1 MTLTFPN
8 IDISGDPSEVLC
20 TQEEAVL
27 WFSGLK
33 GEYEKSISNL
43 GYCSFNLAFLTKAE
57 IQDMN
62 KRFAGK
68 NKPTNVLSFP
78 SGRDL
83 TKERFLGDIAIC
95 SELIVEEAMFQGKET
110 RDHLIH
116 IFVHGVLHL
125 LGFDH
130 EENSSAEQME
140 SLEIKILKKI
150 GVADPY

>member
-1 MTLTFPN
+1 MALTFPN

-20 TQEEAVL
+20 SQEEAIS
-27 WFSGLK
+27 WFSSLK
-33 GEYEKSISNL
+33 EEYEESISKL
-43 GYCSFNLAFLTKAE
+43 GHCSFNLAFLTKAE
-57 IQDMN
+57 IQDIN

-78 SGRDL
+78 SNEDL
-83 TKERFLGDIAIC
+83 TEERFLGDIAIC
-95 SELIVEEAMFQGKET
+95 SELIVEEAISQGKET
-110 RDHLIH
+110 QDHLTH

-130 EENSSAEQME
+130 EEHSSSEQME

>member
-1 MTLTFPN
+1 MTLTLPN

-20 TQEEAVL
+20 TQEEAMS

-33 GEYEKSISNL
+33 EEYEESISKIGL
-43 GYCSFNLAFLTKAE
+43 CSFNLAFLTKAE
-57 IQDMN
+57 IQNMN

-68 NKPTNVLSFP
+68 DKPTNVLSFP
-78 SGRDL
+78 SNEDL
-83 TKERFLGDIAIC
+83 TAERFLGDIAIC
-95 SELIVEEAMFQGKET
+95 SELIVEEAVSQGKET
-110 RDHLIH
+110 QDHLIH

-130 EENSSAEQME
+130 EERSSAEKME
-140 SLEIKILKKI
+140 SLEIRVLKKI

>member
-1 MTLTFPN
+1 MALTFPN
-8 IDISGDPSEVLC
+8 INISGDPSEVLC
-20 TQEEAVL
+20 TREEAIF
-27 WFSGLK
+27 WFSSLK
-33 GEYEKSISNL
+33 GEYEESISKL
-43 GYCSFNLAFLTKAE
+43 GCCSFNLAFLTKTE

-78 SGRDL
+78 SNEDL
-83 TKERFLGDIAIC
+83 TEERFLGDIAIC
-95 SELIVEEAMFQGKET
+95 SELIIEEAISQGKET
-110 RDHLIH
+110 QDHLTH

-130 EENSSAEQME
+130 EENSSSEQME

>member
-1 MTLTFPN
+1 MTLTFPK

-20 TQEEAVL
+20 TQGEAIS
-27 WFSGLK
+27 WFSSLK
-33 GEYEKSISNL
+33 GEYEVSIRKL
-43 GYCSFNLAFLTKAE
+43 GHCSFNLAFLTKAE
-57 IQDMN
+57 IQDIN

-78 SGRDL
+78 SNEDL
-83 TKERFLGDIAIC
+83 TEERFLGDIAIC
-95 SELIVEEAMFQGKET
+95 SELIVEEAISQGKET
-110 RDHLIH
+110 QDHLTH

-130 EENSSAEQME
+130 EEHSSSEQME

>member
-1 MTLTFPN
+1 MALTFPN

-20 TQEEAVL
+20 TQEEAIS
-27 WFSGLK
+27 WFSSLK
-33 GEYEKSISNL
+33 EEYEESIGKL
-43 GYCSFNLAFLTKAE
+43 DRCSFNLAFLTKAE
-57 IQDMN
+57 IQDIN

-78 SGRDL
+78 SNEDL
-83 TKERFLGDIAIC
+83 KEERFLGDIAIC
-95 SELIVEEAMFQGKET
+95 SELIVEEAISQGKET
-110 RDHLIH
+110 QDHLTH

-130 EENSSAEQME
+130 EEHSSSEQME

>member
-1 MTLTFPN
+1 MALTFPN
-8 IDISGDPSEVLC
+8 IDISGDPSEFLG
-20 TQEEAVL
+20 TQEEAIL
-27 WFSGLK
+27 WFSSLK
-33 GEYEKSISNL
+33 GEYEKSISKL
-43 GYCSFNLAFLTKAE
+43 GCCSFNLAFLTKAE

-62 KRFAGK
+62 KRFAGN

-78 SGRDL
+78 SNEDL
-83 TKERFLGDIAIC
+83 TEERFLGDIAIC
-95 SELIVEEAMFQGKET
+95 SELIIEEAISQGIET
-110 RDHLIH
+110 QDHLIH

-130 EENSSAEQME
+130 EEHSSAQQME

>member
-1 MTLTFPN
+1 VTLTLPN

-20 TQEEAVL
+20 TQEEAIS

-33 GEYEKSISNL
+33 EEYEESISKIGL
-43 GYCSFNLAFLTKAE
+43 CSFNLAFLTKAE
-57 IQDMN
+57 IQNMN

-68 NKPTNVLSFP
+68 DKPTNVLSFP
-78 SGRDL
+78 SNEDL
-83 TKERFLGDIAIC
+83 TAERFLGDIAIC
-95 SELIVEEAMFQGKET
+95 SELIVEEAVSQGKET
-110 RDHLIH
+110 QDHLIH

-130 EENSSAEQME
+130 GEHSSAEQME

>member
-1 MTLTFPN
+1 MALTFTN
-8 IDISGDPSEVLC
+8 IDISGDPSKVLC
-20 TQEEAVL
+20 TQEEAIS
-27 WFSGLK
+27 WFSSLK
-33 GEYEKSISNL
+33 EEYEESISKL
-43 GYCSFNLAFLTKAE
+43 GRCSFNLAFLTKAE

-78 SGRDL
+78 SNEDL
-83 TKERFLGDIAIC
+83 TEERFLGDIAIC
-95 SELIVEEAMFQGKET
+95 SELIVEEAISQGKET
-110 RDHLIH
+110 QDHLIH

-130 EENSSAEQME
+130 EEHSSAEQME
-140 SLEIKILKKI
+140 SLEIRILKKI

>member
-1 MTLTFPN
+1 MALTFPN

-20 TQEEAVL
+20 TQEEAVS
-27 WFSGLK
+27 WFSSLI
-33 GEYEKSISNL
+33 GEYEKSINKL
-43 GYCSFNLAFLTKAE
+43 ERCSFNLVFITKAE

-78 SGRDL
+78 SNEDL
-83 TKERFLGDIAIC
+83 TEERFLGDIAIC
-95 SELIVEEAMFQGKET
+95 SELIIEEAISQGKET
-110 RDHLIH
+110 QDHLIH

-125 LGFDH
+125 LGLDH
-130 EENSSAEQME
+130 EEHSSEQQME

>member
-1 MTLTFPN
+1 MALTFPN

-20 TQEEAVL
+20 TQEEAIS
-27 WFSGLK
+27 WFSSLK
-33 GEYEKSISNL
+33 VEYGESISRL
-43 GYCSFNLAFLTKAE
+43 GRCSFNLAFLTKDE

-78 SGRDL
+78 SNEDL
-83 TKERFLGDIAIC
+83 TEEWFLGDIAIC
-95 SELIVEEAMFQGKET
+95 SELIIEEAISQGKET
-110 RDHLIH
+110 QDHLIH

-130 EENSSAEQME
+130 EEHSSAERME
-140 SLEIKILKKI
+140 SLEIRILKKI

>member
-1 MTLTFPN
+1 MALTSPQ

-20 TQEEAVL
+20 TQEEAIS
-27 WFSGLK
+27 WFSSLK
-33 GEYEKSISNL
+33 GEYEESISKL
-43 GYCSFNLAFLTKAE
+43 GRCSFNLVFLTKAE

-68 NKPTNVLSFP
+68 DKPTNVLSFP
-78 SGRDL
+78 SSEDL
-83 TKERFLGDIAIC
+83 TEESFLGDIAIC
-95 SELIVEEAMFQGKET
+95 SELIAEEAISQGKET
-110 RDHLIH
+110 QDHLIH

-130 EENSSAEQME
+130 EEHTSAEQME
-140 SLEIKILKKI
+140 SLEIRILEKI

>member
-1 MTLTFPN
+1 VTLTLPN

-20 TQEEAVL
+20 TQEEAIS

-33 GEYEKSISNL
+33 EEYEESISKIGL
-43 GYCSFNLAFLTKAE
+43 CSFNLAFLTKAE
-57 IQDMN
+57 IQNMN

-68 NKPTNVLSFP
+68 DKPTNVLSFP
-78 SGRDL
+78 SNEDL
-83 TKERFLGDIAIC
+83 TAERFLGDIAIC
-95 SELIVEEAMFQGKET
+95 SELIVEEAVSQGKET
-110 RDHLIH
+110 QDHLIH

-130 EENSSAEQME
+130 EERSSAEKME
-140 SLEIKILKKI
+140 SLEIRVLKKI

>member
-1 MTLTFPN
+1 MTLTLPN

-20 TQEEAVL
+20 TQEEAIS

-33 GEYEKSISNL
+33 EEYEESISKIGL
-43 GYCSFNLAFLTKAE
+43 CSFNLAFLTKAE
-57 IQDMN
+57 IQNMN

-68 NKPTNVLSFP
+68 DKPTNVLSFP
-78 SGRDL
+78 SNEDL
-83 TKERFLGDIAIC
+83 TAERFLGDIAIC
-95 SELIVEEAMFQGKET
+95 SELIVEEAVSQGKET
-110 RDHLIH
+110 QDHLIH

-130 EENSSAEQME
+130 EERSSAEKME
-140 SLEIKILKKI
+140 SLEIRVLKKI

>member
-1 MTLTFPN
+1 VALTSPQ

-20 TQEEAVL
+20 TQEEAIS
-27 WFSGLK
+27 WFSSLK
-33 GEYEKSISNL
+33 GEYEESISKL
-43 GYCSFNLAFLTKAE
+43 GRCSFNLVFLTKAE

-68 NKPTNVLSFP
+68 DKPTNVLSFP
-78 SGRDL
+78 SSEDL
-83 TKERFLGDIAIC
+83 TEESFLGDIAIC
-95 SELIVEEAMFQGKET
+95 SELIAEEAISQGKET
-110 RDHLIH
+110 QDHLIH

-130 EENSSAEQME
+130 EEHSSAEQME
-140 SLEIKILKKI
+140 SLEIRILEKI

>member
-1 MTLTFPN
+1 VALTSLN

-20 TQEEAVL
+20 TQEEAIS
-27 WFSGLK
+27 WFFSLK
-33 GEYEKSISNL
+33 GEYEKSISKL
-43 GYCSFNLAFLTKAE
+43 GHCSFNLAFLTKVE
-57 IQDMN
+57 IKDMN

-78 SGRDL
+78 SNEDL
-83 TKERFLGDIAIC
+83 AEERFLGDIAIC
-95 SELIVEEAMFQGKET
+95 SELIVEEAISQGKET
-110 RDHLIH
+110 QDHLIH

-130 EENSSAEQME
+130 EEYSSAEQME
-140 SLEIKILKKI
+140 SLEIRILKKI

>member
-1 MTLTFPN
+1 MTLTFSN

-20 TQEEAVL
+20 TQEEAIS
-27 WFSGLK
+27 WFSSLK
-33 GEYEKSISNL
+33 EEYEESISKL
-43 GYCSFNLAFLTKAE
+43 GRCTFNLAFLTKAE

-62 KRFAGK
+62 KRFSGK

-78 SGRDL
+78 SNEDL
-83 TKERFLGDIAIC
+83 TEERFLGDIAIC
-95 SELIVEEAMFQGKET
+95 SELIVEEAISQGKET
-110 RDHLIH
+110 QDHLIH

-130 EENSSAEQME
+130 EEYLSAQQME

-150 GVADPY
+150 GIADPY

>member
-1 MTLTFPN
+1 MTLTFSN

-20 TQEEAVL
+20 TQEEAIS
-27 WFSGLK
+27 WFFSLK
-33 GEYEKSISNL
+33 EEYEESISKL
-43 GYCSFNLAFLTKAE
+43 GRCTFNLAFLTKAE

-62 KRFAGK
+62 KRFSGK

-78 SGRDL
+78 SNEDL
-83 TKERFLGDIAIC
+83 TEERFLGDIAIC
-95 SELIVEEAMFQGKET
+95 SELIVEEAISQGKET
-110 RDHLIH
+110 QDHLIH

-125 LGFDH
+125 LGFNH
-130 EENSSAEQME
+130 EELSSAQQME

>member
-1 MTLTFPN
+1 MTLTLPN

-20 TQEEAVL
+20 TQEEAMS

-33 GEYEKSISNL
+33 EEYEESISKIGL
-43 GYCSFNLAFLTKAE
+43 CSFNLAFLTKAE
-57 IQDMN
+57 IQNMN

-68 NKPTNVLSFP
+68 DKPTNVLSFP
-78 SGRDL
+78 SNEDL
-83 TKERFLGDIAIC
+83 TAERFLGDIAIC
-95 SELIVEEAMFQGKET
+95 SELIVEEAVSQGKET
-110 RDHLIH
+110 QDHLIH

-130 EENSSAEQME
+130 GEHSSAEQME
-140 SLEIKILKKI
+140 SLEIRILKKI

>member
-1 MTLTFPN
+1 M
-8 IDISGDPSEVLC
+8 LC
-20 TQEEAVL
+20 TQEEAAS
-27 WFSGLK
+27 WFSSLI
-33 GEYEKSISNL
+33 GEYEKSISKL
-43 GYCSFNLAFLTKAE
+43 DRYSFNLSFLTKAE
-57 IQDMN
+57 IQDIN

-78 SGRDL
+78 SNEGL
-83 TKERFLGDIAIC
+83 TEERFLGDIAIC
-95 SELIVEEAMFQGKET
+95 SELIVEEAISQGKET
-110 RDHLIH
+110 QDHLTH

-130 EENSSAEQME
+130 EEHLSAQQME